1 MTGHGNQQNTLSRVA
16 PYPNPGSPF
25 RVAPENR
32 IGSPL
37 LSTQGR
43 PLSLQKG
50 RRAFLFAQWLSYI
63 VVAFMAFGWPENALN
78 LATRLA
84 SKTNQ

>member
-16 PYPNPGSPF
+16 SYQNPGSPF
-25 RVAPENR
+25 RVASVKR

-37 LSTQGR
+37 LSIQGR
-43 PLSLQKG
+43 PLSLQEG

-63 VVAFMAFGWPENALN
+63 VVAFTAFGRPENVLN

-84 SKTNQ
+84 LKSKQ

>member
-25 RVAPENR
+25 RVASAKR

-37 LSTQGR
+37 LPTQGR
-43 PLSLQKG
+43 PLSRQEG
-50 RRAFLFAQWLSYI
+50 RRAFFLAQWRSYI
-63 VVAFMAFGWPENALN
+63 VVAFIAFGWPENVLN

-84 SKTNQ
+84 LKSNQ